1 MVCLAPPQNARTGT
15 KEENRSGS
23 EGGGGSWKKP
33 PGEGR
38 NKLIGMMDDSG
49 LTIGNNRKR
58 KKA

>member
-1 MVCLAPPQNARTGT
+1 MVCLAPPENARTGT

-23 EGGGGSWKKP
+23 EGGGGSWKKT

-49 LTIGNNRKR
+49 LTIGNNRKK